1 MKFKD
6 IIFCAIDFS
15 DLKKSLKFIEKIR
28 GHIGGVKIG
37 LEFFLKNGP
46 HGVRE
51 IKKMGLPIF
60 LDLKL
65 KDIPNTI
72 KRAAENVIEL
82 NPEYLSVH
90 LTGGFNML
98 KELQSVKKDT
108 KILGVS
114 LLTSLDNFDLKQFGI
129 NIDVSDYVQNLAQI
143 GIDAGIDGLVSSA
156 LELNNIKK
164 KIKKKIIFVT
174 PGIRLPEDNVND
186 QKRTLSPGEA
196 VKAGASIL
204 VIGRSIT
211 HSIDPVE
218 TLFKISKN
226 IEESFEYKN

>member
-6 IIFCAIDFS
+6 KIFCAIDFS
-15 DLKKSLKFIEKIR
+15 DLKKSLKFIENIR

-46 HGVRE
+46 HGVIE

-164 KIKKKIIFVT
+164 RIKKKIIFVT
-174 PGIRLPEDNVND
+174 PGIRLPEDNLND

-218 TLFKISKN
+218 TLCKISKN
-226 IEESFEYKN
+226 IEESFEY

>member
-1 MKFKD
+1 
-6 IIFCAIDFS
+6 
-15 DLKKSLKFIEKIR
+15 
-28 GHIGGVKIG
+28 
-37 LEFFLKNGP
+37 
-46 HGVRE
+46 
-51 IKKMGLPIF
+51 MGLPIF

-114 LLTSLDNFDLKQFGI
+114 LLTSLDSYDLKQFGV

-164 KIKKKIIFVT
+164 RIKKK
-174 PGIRLPEDNVND
+174 
-186 QKRTLSPGEA
+186 K
-196 VKAGASIL
+196 
-204 VIGRSIT
+204 
-211 HSIDPVE
+211 
-218 TLFKISKN
+218 
-226 IEESFEYKN
+226 

>member
-6 IIFCAIDFS
+6 KIFCAIDFS

-46 HGVRE
+46 HGVIE

-174 PGIRLPEDNVND
+174 PGIRLPEDNLND

-218 TLFKISKN
+218 TLCKISKN
-226 IEESFEYKN
+226 IEESFEY

>member
-1 MKFKD
+1 
-6 IIFCAIDFS
+6 
-15 DLKKSLKFIEKIR
+15 
-28 GHIGGVKIG
+28 
-37 LEFFLKNGP
+37 
-46 HGVRE
+46 
-51 IKKMGLPIF
+51 MGLPIF

-114 LLTSLDNFDLKQFGI
+114 LLTSLDSYDLKQFGV

-156 LELNNIKK
+156 LELNNTKK
-164 KIKKKIIFVT
+164 RIKKKIIFVT

-204 VIGRSIT
+204 VIGRTIT
-211 HSIDPVE
+211 HSIDPIATFV
-218 TLFKISKN
+218 KI
-226 IEESFEYKN
+226 

>member
-46 HGVRE
+46 HGVLE

-114 LLTSLDNFDLKQFGI
+114 LLTSLDSYDLKQFGV

-164 KIKKKIIFVT
+164 RIKKKIIFVT

-204 VIGRSIT
+204 VIGRTIT
-211 HSIDPVE
+211 HSIDPIA
-218 TLFKISKN
+218 TLCKISKN
-226 IEESFEYKN
+226 IEESFEY